1 MQCWGKTGTGAL
13 LPRAKDIRAYRESK
27 ATPTATSHAEC
38 FTSFPSFSISLHTQ
52 EFAHLQLCHLLSG
65 RSRGRSFHLGFHLIG
80 CIWGRP
86 GPIPQTPVPPKSTAP
101 SLPIQDVHGKGPAA
115 PWRPRARLQ
124 LQAGIPATT
133 VQEEDLSA
141 VSSFPHTVP
150 CLEKKKGEAH
160 RGLAPWHGLLGLAGL
175 CAGLQLMLDRQTL
188 VGLQRWK
195 KVITR
200 QPAGAA
206 FGGGCCRQRQTVL
219 CDPI

>member
-1 MQCWGKTGTGAL
+1 MPRTSEPTGSQKPPLRPPSCLA
-13 LPRAKDIRAYRESK
+13 P
-27 ATPTATSHAEC
+27 SHAEC
-38 FTSFPSFSISLHTQ
+38 FTFSPSFSISLHAE
-52 EFAHLQLCHLLSG
+52 EFAHLQLFPPAALPPAFG
-65 RSRGRSFHLGFHLIG
+65 RSSHLGFHLTG
-80 CIWGRP
+80 CIWGHS
-86 GPIPQTPVPPKSTAP
+86 GPIPQTPEPPKPTAP
-101 SLPIQDVHGKGPAA
+101 SLRSRDMHGKGPAA

-133 VQEEDLSA
+133 MQEEDLST

-150 CLEKKKGEAH
+150 CLEKRKEEAH
-160 RGLAPWHGLLGLAGL
+160 QGPAPWHGLLGLAGL

>member
-1 MQCWGKTGTGAL
+1 MQCWGKMGTGAL

-101 SLPIQDVHGKGPAA
+101 SLRSRDVHGKGPAA

-150 CLEKKKGEAH
+150 CLEKKKEEAH
-160 RGLAPWHGLLGLAGL
+160 RGSLARA
-175 CAGLQLMLDRQTL
+175 
-188 VGLQRWK
+188 
-195 KVITR
+195 
-200 QPAGAA
+200 AGASRA
-206 FGGGCCRQRQTVL
+206 LCRLAVDARQANPGGAAAMEKSHHPTARWGCFRRRLLQTEANRAV
-219 CDPI
+219 